1 MTNPQSPWSAAML
14 DVQLDLVSNS
24 TEVAVRSAE
33 RLWRTQVEGCQ
44 DWVQAMQTQPE
55 PAAGKVDL
63 HLDQGVHLGWQ
74 LFVAQVAAMTD
85 SMHLL
90 ERAVAETQRN
100 LLCRIDQNKTG
111 KPALEPVRSAVCLSG
126 TAYDSMSKATR
137 QVANFASNRF
147 SAAAVSAFYQARE
160 HIAQAD
166 CGQRS

>member
-1 MTNPQSPWSAAML
+1 ML
-14 DVQLDLVSNS
+14 DVQLDLVSNG

-55 PAAGKVDL
+55 PVAGKVDL

-85 SMHLL
+85 SMYLL

-100 LLCRIDQNKTG
+100 LLSRIDQNKAG
-111 KPALEPVRSAVCLSG
+111 KPAFEPVRSAVCLSG

-147 SAAAVSAFYQARE
+147 SAAAVSAIYQARE
-160 HIAQAD
+160 HIAQAEY
-166 CGQRS
+166 CPRG